1 MVVAGIVLVINDLN
15 KDRDS
20 EFRAYIRSRLQV
32 TSQMSEYCQVC
43 LFYRCHH

>member
-1 MVVAGIVLVINDLN
+1 MVVAGIVLVIDDLDKHGN
-15 KDRDS
+15 S

-32 TSQMSEYCQVC
+32 TAQMSEYCQVC